1 MIIATSGHVD
11 HGKTALIEALTGQHT
26 AHLPEEKK
34 RGMTID
40 LGYAYLP
47 LDDGRV
53 LGFIDVPGHAK
64 FLSNMLAGLGGVDY
78 AMLVVAADEGIM
90 PQTDEHLT
98 ILSLLDFKQI
108 MVVITKAD
116 KASESAVEA
125 LINTLKARYVALRQ
139 APFFVTS
146 TRTGQGIRELCQ
158 RLSGLDND
166 DTHKHPFRYAID
178 RTFTVKGAGTVV
190 TGTAF
195 SGHVKL
201 DDMLYLSSQ
210 LAQPVR
216 VKNIH
221 AQNQVNVVGLAGERL
236 ALNLVGRESSQIQR
250 GDWLFDSPHALA
262 CDRITVLLNPVV
274 VLNASQ
280 PVHIYHAANHI
291 MGKCTLLEGQRAQA
305 GEQVL
310 AELTLQQGL
319 FLCAQDKLILR
330 SGDNSHTVAG
340 AKVVEIDSPVRHK
353 RTPQR
358 LSYLHRLVDAH
369 SSGERIAAYLSQKSV
384 SKAYLCWVE
393 QLTAEQFY
401 AQQQAL
407 GFHCVA
413 DFCFDEASRQALRE
427 QILASLMRYHEDN
440 PDQIGVA
447 KARLARMAAV
457 KQPSAVM
464 YYLIEQL
471 LSEKALQQSRG
482 WLHLPSHKIAF
493 NAEETALWQQIHAE
507 FCRQGQAIWVRDL
520 ANQFEQPEREMRNFL
535 YKAGKLGYLTPVV
548 RDRFFLTEEIE
559 RIAKLIKAHV
569 QREGGISVNEL
580 RDALGFGRKLT
591 VQLIEYYDKCGFLW
605 RRGNR
610 HVLRDGDLF

>member
-11 HGKTALIEALTGQHT
+11 HGKTALLEALTGKNT
-26 AHLPEEKK
+26 AHLPDEKK

-90 PQTDEHLT
+90 PQTEEHLT

-116 KASESAVEA
+116 KASQSAVEA
-125 LINTLKARYVALRQ
+125 LQVELKQRYAALRKS
-139 APFFVTS
+139 PFFVTS
-146 TRTGQGIRELCQ
+146 VRTGQGIRELSQ

-166 DTHKHPFRYAID
+166 DIHKHPFRYAID
-178 RTFTVKGAGTVV
+178 RTFTIKGAGTVV

-195 SGHVKL
+195 SGHVKV
-201 DDMLYLSSQ
+201 DDVLFLSSSS
-210 LAQPVR
+210 ANPVR

-221 AQNQVNVVGLAGERL
+221 AQNQVSVVGLAGERL
-236 ALNLVGRESSQIQR
+236 ALNLVGKESSQIQR
-250 GDWLFDSPHALA
+250 GDWLFDSPNAFA
-262 CDRITVLLNPVV
+262 TDRITVLVNPVV
-274 VLNASQ
+274 ALKASQ
-280 PVHIYHAANHI
+280 DVHIYHAANHI
-291 MGKCTLLEGQRAQA
+291 VGKCTLLEAQCA
-305 GEQVL
+305 AIGKKVL

-330 SGDNSHTVAG
+330 SADNSQTLAG
-340 AKVVEIDSPVRHK
+340 AYVLETDSPTRYK

-358 LSYLHRLVDAH
+358 LQYLHQLVAAK
-369 SSGERIAAYLSQKSV
+369 SKMLRIAAYLQQKSME
-384 SKAYLCWVE
+384 KARLCWVE
-393 QLTAEQFY
+393 QLTSAQFY
-401 AQQQAL
+401 TYQQQL
-407 GFHCVA
+407 GFHCVN
-413 DFCFDEASRQALRE
+413 DFCFDEATGRRLRE
-427 QILASLMRYHEDN
+427 RLLESLAQYHQDN
-440 PDQIGVA
+440 PDQLGVA
-447 KARLARMAAV
+447 KARLARMAAI

-464 YYLIEQL
+464 FYLIEQL

-493 NAEETALWQQIHAE
+493 STDEAVLWQKVHAE
-507 FCRQGQAIWVRDL
+507 FVIHAQAIWVRDL
-520 ANQFEQPEREMRNFL
+520 ANQFELPEREMRNFL

-559 RIAKLIKAHV
+559 RIAKLIKAHI

-610 HVLRDGDLF
+610 HVLRDGDVF